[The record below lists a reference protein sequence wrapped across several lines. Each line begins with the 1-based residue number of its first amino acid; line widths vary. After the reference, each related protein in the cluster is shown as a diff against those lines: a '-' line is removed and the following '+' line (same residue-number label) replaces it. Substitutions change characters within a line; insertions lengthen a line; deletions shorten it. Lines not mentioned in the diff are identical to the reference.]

1 MAVTGDADAGLL
13 EPALEPPLEVTRT
26 GPAAAWADASAL
38 EREGI
43 RLVEARTAVVLV
55 IVDGRVPPTRADV
68 ALVEAV
74 SGATGRCAV
83 GLDLDLDREPGSGS
97 GPASDSGVSPGVDA
111 MPGPNPSRDAGYLDR
126 WRDAVHV
133 DVVVGPIDA
142 TMARTL
148 KLLATGPARPITPTP
163 GQRRRALLGA
173 QLAADR
179 AGRARAV
186 DKRMREMR
194 AAVPHAI
201 ADSLEAVARR
211 AGGHAPAELDRAVER
226 AAGRVADAL
235 DLPRAP
241 DCPSAPDPP
250 RGGGLMEAGVG
261 VLTLGAALGAGGLLG
276 APLRWAG
283 LPGWAVGAITVVA
296 GVALALAL
304 AIGARRRR
312 IERELAAWVAAH
324 LAKVRRG
331 WDREIAAM
339 LRDEARPPPDGWRA
353 RHLAGALRAETG
365 G

>member
-1 MAVTGDADAGLL
+1 MAVTGDADAALL
-13 EPALEPPLEVTRT
+13 EPPLEPPLEVTRT
-26 GPAAAWADASAL
+26 GPAAVWADASAL

-55 IVDGRVPPTRADV
+55 IVDGRVPPTRGDV

-83 GLDLDLDREPGSGS
+83 GLDLDLDPGSVPGPGS
-97 GPASDSGVSPGVDA
+97 DPAA
-111 MPGPNPSRDAGYLDR
+111 MLGPNPSRDAGYLDR

-133 DVVVGPIDA
+133 DVVVGPLDA

-148 KLLATGPARPITPTP
+148 KLLAAGPARPITPTP

-186 DKRMREMR
+186 DKRIREMR

-201 ADSLEAVARR
+201 ADSLESVARR
-211 AGGHAPAELDRAVER
+211 AGDHAPAELDRAVER

-241 DCPSAPDPP
+241 DCPSAPDLP
-250 RGGGLMEAGVG
+250 RTGGLMEAGVG

-283 LPGWAVGAITVVA
+283 LPGWAVGAITVLA

-312 IERELAAWVAAH
+312 IERERAAWAAAH

>member
-1 MAVTGDADAGLL
+1 MAVTGEADAALL

-83 GLDLDLDREPGSGS
+83 GLDLDLDREPGSD
-97 GPASDSGVSPGVDA
+97 PDA

-133 DVVVGPIDA
+133 DVVVGPLDA

-148 KLLATGPARPITPTP
+148 KLLAAGPAWPITPTP

-186 DKRMREMR
+186 DKQMREKR

-201 ADSLEAVARR
+201 ADALEAVARR
-211 AGGHAPAELDRAVER
+211 AGGHAQAELDRAVER

-241 DCPSAPDPP
+241 DCTRAPDPP

-261 VLTLGAALGAGGLLG
+261 VLTLGAALGTGGLLG

-312 IERELAAWVAAH
+312 GERERAAWAAAH

>member
-1 MAVTGDADAGLL
+1 MAVTGDADAALL
-13 EPALEPPLEVTRT
+13 EPPLEPPLEVTRT

-55 IVDGRVPPTRADV
+55 IVDGRVPPTRGDV

-83 GLDLDLDREPGSGS
+83 GLDLDLDPGSGP
-97 GPASDSGVSPGVDA
+97 GPGSDPAA

-133 DVVVGPIDA
+133 DVVVGPLDA

-148 KLLATGPARPITPTP
+148 KLLAAGPARPITPTP

-186 DKRMREMR
+186 DKRIREMR

-201 ADSLEAVARR
+201 ADSLESVARR
-211 AGGHAPAELDRAVER
+211 AGDHAPAELDRAVER

-241 DCPSAPDPP
+241 DCPSAPDLP
-250 RGGGLMEAGVG
+250 RTGGLMEAGVG

-283 LPGWAVGAITVVA
+283 LPGWAVGAITVLA
-296 GVALALAL
+296 GVSLALAL

-312 IERELAAWVAAH
+312 IERERAAWAAAH

-353 RHLAGALRAETG
+353 RHLTGALRAETG